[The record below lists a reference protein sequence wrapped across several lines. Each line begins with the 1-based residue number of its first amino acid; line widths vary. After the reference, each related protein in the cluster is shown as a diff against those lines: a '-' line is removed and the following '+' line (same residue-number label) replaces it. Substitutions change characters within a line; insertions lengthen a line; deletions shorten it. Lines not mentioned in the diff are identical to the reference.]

1 MTQAI
6 ETLGQLFAQMQV
18 NVRYYDLGRR
28 VEKLSKEQFQSFE
41 ELRKPYPRPH
51 LQHALIGVVF
61 WQQHTIAQPS
71 VWCLRLP
78 LDEQGL
84 LIPSERDRFLQHL
97 LMAVNNN
104 LNAEK
109 KQQQLS
115 AVLEGNPY
123 TFTPPQE
130 KQAAFNAKI
139 KVSLKLPASQYLAP
153 TLDYLHGSDYSQWQ
167 TVALQGLADLTAR
180 WQQPECHQ
188 ALLHALPYVP
198 TSVLISLCQC
208 LENETI
214 DAAITEVLLQRI
226 NHTLS
231 ANNSDNSSEKN
242 ATLAACLRGLS
253 FSVAATHVQT
263 AVDSILHGSTP
274 DDTVD
279 IEIIATLATR
289 LAPQLINGGN
299 PLVFMELLAQHSE
312 QAFIG
317 VMSEIL
323 YQPDIREPFLS
334 GMRLPDRSETLSKA
348 IGALLQ
354 PSHAVH

>member
-18 NVRYYDLGRR
+18 NVRCYDLGRR
-28 VEKLSKEQFQSFE
+28 VEKLTKEQFQCFE

-61 WQQHTIAQPS
+61 WQQQTIKQPS

-84 LIPSERDRFLQHL
+84 LIPNERDRFLQHL
-97 LMAVNNN
+97 LIAVNNN

-109 KQQQLS
+109 KQEQLK

-139 KVSLKLPASQYLAP
+139 KVSLKLPASQYFAP
-153 TLDYLHGSDYSQWQ
+153 TLEYLQGSYYSQWQ
-167 TVALQGLADLTAR
+167 NVALQGLADVAAR
-180 WQQPECHQ
+180 WQQTDCQ
-188 ALLHALPYVP
+188 KALLKALPEVP
-198 TSVLISLCQC
+198 VSVLVSLCQC
-208 LENETI
+208 LENEAI
-214 DAAITEVLLQRI
+214 DALIAETLLQR
-226 NHTLS
+226 LQQVLGAS
-231 ANNSDNSSEKN
+231 ANSGENN
-242 ATLAACLRGLS
+242 ATIAACLRGLS
-253 FSVAATHVQT
+253 FSVSATHIQT
-263 AVDSILHGSTP
+263 AVDSVLHSGTP
-274 DDTVD
+274 TDAVD
-279 IEIIATLATR
+279 IEVIATLATR
-289 LAPQLINGGN
+289 LAPQLLSGGN

-317 VMSEIL
+317 VMSELL
-323 YQPDIREPFLS
+323 YQPAIREPFLS
-334 GMRLPDRSETLSKA
+334 GMRLPDRSETLSRA